1 MLENRW
7 GESATTLPTGDLS
20 RVFFIHCIR
29 DRQSEAKE
37 TGRYYLTQEWKAREQ
52 RKNNVIWGWNSDLH
66 GQSTNEKNLIR
77 GWMNAASTSRRWFVN
92 NGSGT
97 FSWDWNQLNVSVR
110 TRIWGILH
118 RWRSNLSD
126 KIANKEKF
134 RWHGEAIWGILS
146 NPKLIPYKNTHTT
159 DFFEIT
165 NYLSLGLG
173 SYLNSGILRCLPKKI
188 ALHTQATLST
198 HVHVSCQHCPMGKQ
212 NQTDSTS

>member
-126 KIANKEKF
+126 KIANEEKF
-134 RWHGEAIWGILS
+134 RWHGFLLQILS
-146 NPKLIPYKNTHTT
+146 NPKLIQKCPYPKRLLWDNKLY
-159 DFFEIT
+159 FFRTWFIFE
-165 NYLSLGLG
+165 
-173 SYLNSGILRCLPKKI
+173 LRYVKVLAKKI